1 MSDNTINIY
10 MGAEDKV
17 NVKDA
22 TQIIKLQGPKG
33 EPGPKGEDGVQGP
46 KGEPLRF
53 DDLTEAQKLEL
64 KGEKGDKGEQGIP
77 GPKGEPFKYSDLTP
91 EQLNALKGPKGD
103 TGENGAQGIQGP
115 QGDNVN
121 AEVVTKIKD
130 ILLDNNVMVH
140 SDSLEG
146 IILEYFKLCILS
158 GGGVSFLKDANLFTP
173 VAEINNNVLIIAYVI
188 GLPFQIN
195 DGPIKYIDNINME
208 IPITFSGPITVKFYN
223 ARMKLM
229 FTKTIEAQ

>member
-1 MSDNTINIY
+1 MSENTINIY
-10 MGAEDKV
+10 MGTEDKV

-33 EPGPKGEDGVQGP
+33 ESGPKGEDGVQGP

-53 DDLTEAQKLEL
+53 EELTEAQKLEL

-77 GPKGEPFKYSDLTP
+77 GPKGEPFKFSDFTT
-91 EQLNALKGPKGD
+91 EQLELLKGPKGD

-121 AEVVTKIKD
+121 LETVAKIKN

-146 IILEYFKLCILS
+146 VMLDFFALNALS
-158 GGGVSFLKDANLFTP
+158 GAGVGFIKDANLFAP

-188 GLPFQIN
+188 GLPFQIK
-195 DGPIKYIDNINME
+195 DEPIKYIDSTNME
-208 IPITFSGPITVKFYN
+208 IPITSSDPITVKFYN

-229 FTKTIEAQ
+229 FTKTVEVQ

>member
-1 MSDNTINIY
+1 MSENTINIY

-53 DDLTEAQKLEL
+53 EELTEAQKLEL
-64 KGEKGDKGEQGIP
+64 KGEKGDKGEQGIT
-77 GPKGEPFKYSDLTP
+77 GPKGEPFKYTDFTE
-91 EQLNALKGPKGD
+91 EQLATLKGEKGETGEPGPKG
-103 TGENGAQGIQGP
+103 E

-121 AEVVTKIKD
+121 LETVAKIKN

-146 IILEYFKLCILS
+146 IILEYFKLCALS
-158 GGGVSFLKDANLFTP
+158 SGSVIFIKDANLFEP
-173 VAEINNNVLIIAYVI
+173 VIEINNNVLIIAYTI

-195 DGPIKYIDNINME
+195 DGPIKYIDSTNTE
-208 IPITFSGPITVKFYN
+208 IPITSSGTITVKFYN
-223 ARMKLM
+223 ARMKLL
-229 FTKTIEAQ
+229 FTKTVEVQ

>member
-1 MSDNTINIY
+1 MSENTINIY

-33 EPGPKGEDGVQGP
+33 EPGPKG
-46 KGEPLRF
+46 
-53 DDLTEAQKLEL
+53 
-64 KGEKGDKGEQGIP
+64 
-77 GPKGEPFKYSDLTP
+77 
-91 EQLNALKGPKGD
+91 D

-121 AEVVTKIKD
+121 LETVAKIKNL
-130 ILLDNNVMVH
+130 LLDNNVMVH

-146 IILEYFKLCILS
+146 IILEYFKLCIS
-158 GGGVSFLKDANLFTP
+158 FGGGVSFLKDDNLFAP
-173 VAEINNNVLIIAYVI
+173 VVEINNNVLLVVYTV

-195 DGPIKYIDNINME
+195 DGPIKYIDSTNME
-208 IPITFSGPITVKFYN
+208 IPITSSGSITVKFYN

-229 FTKTIEAQ
+229 FTKTVEVQ

>member
-1 MSDNTINIY
+1 MSENTINIY
-10 MGAEDKV
+10 MGEGEKV

-53 DDLTEAQKLEL
+53 EDLTEAQKLEL
-64 KGEKGDKGEQGIP
+64 KGEKGEQGNP
-77 GPKGEPFKYSDLTP
+77 GPKGEPFKYTDFTE
-91 EQLNALKGPKGD
+91 EQLELLKGPKGD

-121 AEVVTKIKD
+121 LETVAKIKN

-146 IILEYFKLCILS
+146 VMLDFFALNALS
-158 GGGVSFLKDANLFTP
+158 GGGVSFIKDANLFAP
-173 VAEINNNVLIIAYVI
+173 VAEINNNVLIIAYAI

-195 DGPIKYIDNINME
+195 DGPIKYMDSVNME
-208 IPITFSGPITVKFYN
+208 IPITSSGPITVKFYN

-229 FTKTIEAQ
+229 FTKTVEVQ

>member
-1 MSDNTINIY
+1 MSENTINIY

-33 EPGPKGEDGVQGP
+33 EDGTQGP

-77 GPKGEPFKYSDLTP
+77 GPKGEPFKYTDFTE
-91 EQLNALKGPKGD
+91 EQLAALKGERGEKGETGNLGPKG
-103 TGENGAQGIQGP
+103 E

-121 AEVVTKIKD
+121 LETVAKIKN

-146 IILEYFKLCILS
+146 VMLDFFALNALS
-158 GGGVSFLKDANLFTP
+158 GGGVSFIKDANVFAP

-195 DGPIKYIDNINME
+195 DGPIKYIDSTNME
-208 IPITFSGPITVKFYN
+208 IPITSSGPITVKFYN

-229 FTKTIEAQ
+229 FTKTVEAQ

>member
-64 KGEKGDKGEQGIP
+64 KGEKGDKGEQG
-77 GPKGEPFKYSDLTP
+77 
-91 EQLNALKGPKGD
+91 
-103 TGENGAQGIQGP
+103 
-115 QGDNVN
+115 DNVN
-121 AEVVTKIKD
+121 LETVAKIKN

-158 GGGVSFLKDANLFTP
+158 GGGISFLKDDNLFAP
-173 VAEINNNVLIIAYVI
+173 VVEINNNVLLVVYTV

-195 DGPIKYIDNINME
+195 DGPIKYIDNTNME
-208 IPITFSGPITVKFYN
+208 IPITSSGPITVKFYN
-223 ARMKLM
+223 TRMKLM
-229 FTKTIEAQ
+229 FTKTVEVQ